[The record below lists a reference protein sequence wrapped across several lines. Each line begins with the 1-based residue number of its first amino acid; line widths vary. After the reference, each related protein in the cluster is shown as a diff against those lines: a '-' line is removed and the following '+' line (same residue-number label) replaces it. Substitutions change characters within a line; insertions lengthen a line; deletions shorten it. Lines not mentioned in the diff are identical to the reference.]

1 MHADA
6 VRQAEEPSISG
17 VTVDIGPGDCPSAG
31 SETAIT
37 DANGYYAFKGL
48 AAGKYC
54 LRIDPAHVSPNEA
67 ILMPGT
73 WTFIPGSHENMTLR
87 AISLTAHHTLPG
99 QNFGWDYDNLPLVPT
114 PTPLPLS
121 PEFTLT
127 INAYCRL
134 GPNIKYDDYATELAG
149 LSFPIVGRNL
159 EDTWYFVRLMD
170 NMRCWFAKQV
180 GTASG
185 DLSQFHVFFGPP
197 CPPIPRPW
205 NVPHMRIVPVAVP
218 TQPANGP
225 LPQAGRG
232 IARISRKF
240 VQPVVFCKIE

>member
-1 MHADA
+1 
-6 VRQAEEPSISG
+6 
-17 VTVDIGPGDCPSAG
+17 
-31 SETAIT
+31 
-37 DANGYYAFKGL
+37 
-48 AAGKYC
+48 
-54 LRIDPAHVSPNEA
+54 
-67 ILMPGT
+67 
-73 WTFIPGSHENMTLR
+73 
-87 AISLTAHHTLPG
+87 
-99 QNFGWDYDNLPLVPT
+99 YDNLPLVPT

-240 VQPVVFCKIE
+240 VQPVVFWKIE

>member
-1 MHADA
+1 M
-6 VRQAEEPSISG
+6 
-17 VTVDIGPGDCPSAG
+17 
-31 SETAIT
+31 
-37 DANGYYAFKGL
+37 
-48 AAGKYC
+48 
-54 LRIDPAHVSPNEA
+54 
-67 ILMPGT
+67 
-73 WTFIPGSHENMTLR
+73 TFR

-180 GTASG
+180 ATASG
-185 DLSQFHVFFGPP
+185 DLSQLHVFY
-197 CPPIPRPW
+197 CPPL
-205 NVPHMRIVPVAVP
+205 P
-218 TQPANGP
+218 TDTPPMECSAHADRASCSADTACKWAFTTAGP
-225 LPQAGRG
+225 GYCTD
-232 IARISRKF
+232 K
-240 VQPVVFCKIE
+240 